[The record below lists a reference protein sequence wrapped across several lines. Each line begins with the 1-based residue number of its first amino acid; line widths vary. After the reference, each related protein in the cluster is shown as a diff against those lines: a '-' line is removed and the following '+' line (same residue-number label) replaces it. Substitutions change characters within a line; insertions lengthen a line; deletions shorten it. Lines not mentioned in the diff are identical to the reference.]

1 MKLKNTIFRCTYL
14 LNKQFPDLPW
24 GFKPS
29 WGSVGTR
36 SGFPLVSIQCSKA
49 GHLKK
54 GHSRPQRWVEE
65 GCADLF
71 LLIILSSLL
80 GKLNGFVGR
89 VSPAPRH
96 LAQGHR
102 SSDLSAASTP
112 TRDLSPRS
120 SRSFT
125 SCFIQAICISI
136 FYRDSVFLERL
147 SFLEAADVKESGR
160 REGLAKDCDSV
171 NQLLMVSLYFGN
183 SDTLETLASHLH
195 VYFHEVW

>member
-1 MKLKNTIFRCTYL
+1 M
-14 LNKQFPDLPW
+14 
-24 GFKPS
+24 
-29 WGSVGTR
+29 
-36 SGFPLVSIQCSKA
+36 
-49 GHLKK
+49 
-54 GHSRPQRWVEE
+54 EE
-65 GCADLF
+65 GCADHF
-71 LLIILSSLL
+71 LLILSSLL
-80 GKLNGFVGR
+80 GKLNGFVRR
-89 VSPAPRH
+89 VSPAHTHTPRH

-171 NQLLMVSLYFGN
+171 NQLLMVSLYFGS
-183 SDTLETLASHLH
+183 SDTLEP
-195 VYFHEVW
+195 